1 MKEKAKQEAIENGT
15 WKQFDEYQNDFNY
28 FCLKNNETGEIWTQ
42 HYDQYGKEYFHN
54 DTTGQSSWE
63 NPRIAYEQHHALIL
77 VPDNTINENQ
87 QINNTNTNQ
96 ESEQKPKSLQN
107 VKKLAVNTSNIS
119 IQIQPTTPMSQLH
132 SGLTTPI
139 RSILKV
145 PSFMLQKMN
154 KKVSF
159 RIEGEEESLG
169 DDVISVVSS
178 SMSTISND
186 VQSTLSGSTNLSNSK
201 SENDEIITIETKV
214 TNDTIE
220 DSGSSGDDESKST
233 VPSRFRSKILAP
245 NPYDKSK
252 RKMFMF
258 MNETAGHG
266 DLDGLITY
274 EKKVQKKKATA
285 AAARVNSLVKVKEEP
300 PFEMPTVQLNGWLF
314 ISIGPTQNPPLE
326 IIKLPLDLWSIMIED
341 VRCKLIN
348 EWLPKTNA
356 GPVTDVKTWKATVPR
371 CIVCALGFAR
381 MKQHYHHHS
390 VDKESNIDDHL
401 LCLPCVIRRDL
412 YNKAKLALPR
422 SFRKKGIDKWPFKG
436 TETIEVEKLNPTLLV
451 SDNSS
456 LGSYDDGSVNSY
468 SNIPSLQQEAFDNMR
483 LRSPVASKRL
493 HNIDSYEELISKSG
507 QQLIDFQ
514 SSFADS
520 NSLGGSIVSSQAS
533 APSGFLLPSLD
544 EDDVSQVSSLPTAT
558 VKKNKFISKELTVVP
573 FLISKGHFE
582 EAERL
587 IRAGMDNEIVNEGEG
602 LGNLIKLLALQAE
615 MYKHMGLWPL
625 ALANYLDC
633 VDLTASLLGFEDDA
647 TINMIELVTST
658 YRKMHCASNA
668 KEYITAICLKL
679 DRFSLDK
686 KKVQVSVKI
695 KEEDKKQI
703 KTVLVADAIWT
714 HCIKK
719 EQPVGYLAK
728 KTFMLHGLG
737 GFFNI
742 MNAVEGHAIAVRRGF
757 ITHCIDK
764 DPDGLG
770 NLAQFTA
777 LCFRLKA
784 NNNADIHKHLIHT
797 IVQKYVS
804 KTLYKINNVAKIYH
818 DNTFSEEIKAVNTYM
833 NYGIPVGVDIFDAS
847 LTIVMD
853 KLVPEF
859 KKYFY
864 SRGGY
869 MIRQYCPDIASET
882 LNINALQ
889 IQTSWRRYMACER
902 VNSIKLEIKKNEERR
917 IKREKFLKSQ
927 MR

>member
-1 MKEKAKQEAIENGT
+1 MLILV
-15 WKQFDEYQNDFNY
+15 YII
-28 FCLKNNETGEIWTQ
+28 LLLLLLILIL
-42 HYDQYGKEYFHN
+42 GKEYFHN

-63 NPRIAYEQHHALIL
+63 NPKVAHEKLHALAITANETISENDDKKSNAS
-77 VPDNTINENQ
+77 DNQLI
-87 QINNTNTNQ
+87 
-96 ESEQKPKSLQN
+96 EQKPKALQS
-107 VKKLAVNTSNIS
+107 VKKLVVNTSTTS
-119 IQIQPTTPMSQLH
+119 IQMQPATPMSQQPSGPP
-132 SGLTTPI
+132 SGLVTPI
-139 RSILKV
+139 KSILKV
-145 PSFMLQKMN
+145 PSFMSQKMN

-159 RIEGEEESLG
+159 RIEGEEESQS
-169 DDVISVVSS
+169 DEIATIVSS
-178 SMSTISND
+178 ISTISND
-186 VQSTLSGSTNLSNSK
+186 LQSTLSGSTNLTNNK
-201 SENDEIITIETKV
+201 SENDDIITIETKTDGTTIV
-214 TNDTIE
+214 DTITT
-220 DSGSSGDDESKST
+220 DDDDQSNST
-233 VPSRFRSKILAP
+233 VPLRFRTKKLTP
-245 NPYDKSK
+245 NPYDKSN

-266 DLDGLITY
+266 DLDGLLTY
-274 EKKVQKKKATA
+274 QRKVKGKKTATA
-285 AAARVNSLVKVKEEP
+285 GATAGGNTLVKVKEEI

-314 ISIGPTQNPPLE
+314 ISIGPTQSLPLE
-326 IIKLPLDLWSIMIED
+326 MIKLPLDLWSIMIED
-341 VRCKLIN
+341 VRSKLIN
-348 EWLPKTNA
+348 EWLPKTNS
-356 GPVTDVKTWKATVPR
+356 GPVIDVKTWKANVPR

-381 MKQHYHHHS
+381 MKQQYHYHTA
-390 VDKESNIDDHL
+390 DKEGTNIDDHL

-422 SFRKKGIDKWPFKG
+422 SFRKNGIDKWPFKG
-436 TETIEVEKLNPTLLV
+436 TETIEVEKLNPALLI

-456 LGSYDDGSVNSY
+456 LGSFDDGSANSF
-468 SNIPSLQQEAFDNMR
+468 SNIPSLQQEAFDSMR

-493 HNIDSYEELISKSG
+493 HNIDSYEELINKSG

-514 SSFADS
+514 SSFADGS
-520 NSLGGSIVSSQAS
+520 SIGGTIVSSQAS
-533 APSGFLLPSLD
+533 APSGFLLPNLD
-544 EDDVSQVSSLPTAT
+544 EDEDSQVSSMPAT
-558 VKKNKFISKELTVVP
+558 MIKKNKFVSKELTVVP
-573 FLISKGHFE
+573 FLICKGHFE

-615 MYKHMGLWPL
+615 LYKHMGLWPL

-647 TINMIELVTST
+647 TISMIELVTST
-658 YRKMHCASNA
+658 FRKMHCASNA

-703 KTVLVADAIWT
+703 KTVLIADAIWT

-719 EQPVGYLAK
+719 EQPIGYLAR

-737 GFFNI
+737 GLFNI

-757 ITHCIDK
+757 INQCIDK

-770 NLAQFTA
+770 NLAQFMA

-784 NNNADIHKHLIHT
+784 NNNTDIHKHLIHT
-797 IVQKYVS
+797 IVQKFVS

-818 DNTFSEEIKAVNTYM
+818 DNTFSEEIKAVNTFM

-847 LTIVMD
+847 LTIVMN

-869 MIRQYCPDIASET
+869 VLRQYCQDIASET

-889 IQTSWRRYMACER
+889 IQTAWRRYAACER
-902 VNSIKLEIKKNEERR
+902 VNTIKLEIKRAEERR

-927 MR
+927 MK